1 MIIEILN
8 CKPDGTQE
16 LIQKEVADDYF
27 APTAQEDTEKNEQA
41 QSAETAAES

>member
-16 LIQKEVADDYF
+16 LIQKEVEDDYF
-27 APTAQEDTEKNEQA
+27 APIAQKGTEEKA
-41 QSAETAAES
+41 QTQGAESTVE

>member
-16 LIQKEVADDYF
+16 LIQKEVEDDYF
-27 APTAQEDTEKNEQA
+27 APITQEDTEKKEKT
-41 QSAETAAES
+41 QSVESTVES

>member
-16 LIQKEVADDYF
+16 LIQKEVEDDYF
-27 APTAQEDTEKNEQA
+27 APIAQEGTEKKA
-41 QSAETAAES
+41 QTQRAETTAES